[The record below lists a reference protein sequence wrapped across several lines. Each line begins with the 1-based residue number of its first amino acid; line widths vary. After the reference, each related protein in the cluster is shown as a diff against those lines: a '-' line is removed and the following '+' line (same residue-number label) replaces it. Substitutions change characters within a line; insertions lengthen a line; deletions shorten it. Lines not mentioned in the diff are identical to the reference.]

1 MFDFDKLGKKALI
14 APFVLVIALR
24 CVPCLAVAPLLRADP
39 HDISLAIVNLD
50 DGTTT
55 PVGAVNAGEVLAS
68 QLTGEESQAAQE
80 STETLAKLTAMKAA
94 AASGAAAATNGAAAT
109 ESSEAPNLVA
119 VTSSDSAAST
129 NGAVEAAE
137 GAADSG
143 LAAAAAA
150 AASGAAAVPDTA
162 SAQAASGAETD
173 DADATSAA
181 TSASSSMADALTW
194 ATLDSEADLDQRLED
209 NSLFDGIVIPA
220 DFTARQLAAASN
232 PADKPQLTVYLNMG
246 KNPQVANSLQTT
258 MAQSLASAGI
268 DADIQMVNTAD
279 VGGGM
284 MAGLI
289 AAQMMVMPLLV
300 MTLSSSIVLS
310 LLTWRRDAWDLRA
323 RSPWLTAGTQA
334 AFIVALS
341 ALIAAFALLIDVA
354 AGGLDLPAGQLFCW
368 LWLGCACVMLAFVG
382 LTDACLPVGALFAIT
397 VFAVGM
403 GTAML
408 PAELMPT
415 FWADWVFPWAPQAH
429 LGQGVR
435 TIVYCG
441 QNPGMADAGPLMVF
455 AVIGIAALLLAAG
468 LATAKSAKAKDTA
481 PAAA

>member
-1 MFDFDKLGKKALI
+1 
-14 APFVLVIALR
+14 
-24 CVPCLAVAPLLRADP
+24 
-39 HDISLAIVNLD
+39 
-50 DGTTT
+50 
-55 PVGAVNAGEVLAS
+55 
-68 QLTGEESQAAQE
+68 
-80 STETLAKLTAMKAA
+80 
-94 AASGAAAATNGAAAT
+94 
-109 ESSEAPNLVA
+109 
-119 VTSSDSAAST
+119 
-129 NGAVEAAE
+129 
-137 GAADSG
+137 
-143 LAAAAAA
+143 
-150 AASGAAAVPDTA
+150 
-162 SAQAASGAETD
+162 
-173 DADATSAA
+173 
-181 TSASSSMADALTW
+181 MADALTW

-246 KNPQVANSLQTT
+246 KNPQVANSLQTA

-323 RSPWLTAGTQA
+323 RSPWLAAGTQA

-397 VFAVGM
+397 VFAVDM

-408 PAELMPT
+408 PAELTPT

>member
-1 MFDFDKLGKKALI
+1 MFDFGKLGKKALI
-14 APFVLVIALR
+14 APFVLVIALC
-24 CVPCLAVAPLLRADP
+24 CVLCLAVAPLLRADP

-143 LAAAAAA
+143 LAA
-150 AASGAAAVPDTA
+150 
-162 SAQAASGAETD
+162 
-173 DADATSAA
+173 
-181 TSASSSMADALTW
+181 
-194 ATLDSEADLDQRLED
+194 
-209 NSLFDGIVIPA
+209 
-220 DFTARQLAAASN
+220 
-232 PADKPQLTVYLNMG
+232 
-246 KNPQVANSLQTT
+246 
-258 MAQSLASAGI
+258 
-268 DADIQMVNTAD
+268 
-279 VGGGM
+279 
-284 MAGLI
+284 
-289 AAQMMVMPLLV
+289 
-300 MTLSSSIVLS
+300 
-310 LLTWRRDAWDLRA
+310 
-323 RSPWLTAGTQA
+323 GTQA

-368 LWLGCACVMLAFVG
+368 LWLGCACVMLALVG

-408 PAELMPT
+408 PAELMPHSGPT
-415 FWADWVFPWAPQAH
+415 GCSRGRRKRTWSRRAH
-429 LGQGVR
+429 HRLLWPKPRHGRRRPTYGLR
-435 TIVYCG
+435 RHRHRR
-441 QNPGMADAGPLMVF
+441 PAAGRRPCDREKRESERHR
-455 AVIGIAALLLAAG
+455 ARRSIASISIPSSCAALPGCGFAG
-468 LATAKSAKAKDTA
+468 SFCAGFGRGRWSKRDRAWDSAPFCRR
-481 PAAA
+481 PAHRWARTSS

>member
-1 MFDFDKLGKKALI
+1 MFDFDKLGKKTLI

-24 CVPCLAVAPLLRADP
+24 CVLCLAVAPLLRADP

-143 LAAAAAA
+143 LAA
-150 AASGAAAVPDTA
+150 
-162 SAQAASGAETD
+162 
-173 DADATSAA
+173 
-181 TSASSSMADALTW
+181 
-194 ATLDSEADLDQRLED
+194 
-209 NSLFDGIVIPA
+209 
-220 DFTARQLAAASN
+220 
-232 PADKPQLTVYLNMG
+232 
-246 KNPQVANSLQTT
+246 
-258 MAQSLASAGI
+258 
-268 DADIQMVNTAD
+268 
-279 VGGGM
+279 
-284 MAGLI
+284 
-289 AAQMMVMPLLV
+289 
-300 MTLSSSIVLS
+300 
-310 LLTWRRDAWDLRA
+310 
-323 RSPWLTAGTQA
+323 GTQA

-368 LWLGCACVMLAFVG
+368 LWLGCACVMLALVG

>member
-1 MFDFDKLGKKALI
+1 MFDFGKLGKKALI
-14 APFVLVIALR
+14 APFVLVIALC
-24 CVPCLAVAPLLRADP
+24 CVLCLAVAPLLRADP

-55 PVGAVNAGEVLAS
+55 PVSTVNAGEVLAS

-143 LAAAAAA
+143 LAA
-150 AASGAAAVPDTA
+150 
-162 SAQAASGAETD
+162 
-173 DADATSAA
+173 
-181 TSASSSMADALTW
+181 
-194 ATLDSEADLDQRLED
+194 
-209 NSLFDGIVIPA
+209 
-220 DFTARQLAAASN
+220 
-232 PADKPQLTVYLNMG
+232 
-246 KNPQVANSLQTT
+246 
-258 MAQSLASAGI
+258 
-268 DADIQMVNTAD
+268 
-279 VGGGM
+279 
-284 MAGLI
+284 
-289 AAQMMVMPLLV
+289 
-300 MTLSSSIVLS
+300 
-310 LLTWRRDAWDLRA
+310 
-323 RSPWLTAGTQA
+323 GTQA

-368 LWLGCACVMLAFVG
+368 LWLGCACVMLALVG

>member
-1 MFDFDKLGKKALI
+1 MI
-14 APFVLVIALR
+14 APFVLVIALC
-24 CVPCLAVAPLLRADP
+24 CVLCLAVAPLLRADP

-55 PVGAVNAGEVLAS
+55 PVSTVNAGEVLAS

-143 LAAAAAA
+143 LAA
-150 AASGAAAVPDTA
+150 
-162 SAQAASGAETD
+162 
-173 DADATSAA
+173 
-181 TSASSSMADALTW
+181 
-194 ATLDSEADLDQRLED
+194 
-209 NSLFDGIVIPA
+209 
-220 DFTARQLAAASN
+220 
-232 PADKPQLTVYLNMG
+232 
-246 KNPQVANSLQTT
+246 
-258 MAQSLASAGI
+258 
-268 DADIQMVNTAD
+268 
-279 VGGGM
+279 
-284 MAGLI
+284 
-289 AAQMMVMPLLV
+289 
-300 MTLSSSIVLS
+300 
-310 LLTWRRDAWDLRA
+310 
-323 RSPWLTAGTQA
+323 GTQA

-368 LWLGCACVMLAFVG
+368 LWLGCACVMLALVG

>member
-14 APFVLVIALR
+14 APFVLVIALC
-24 CVPCLAVAPLLRADP
+24 CVLCLAVAPLLRADP

-94 AASGAAAATNGAAAT
+94 AASGAAA
-109 ESSEAPNLVA
+109 
-119 VTSSDSAAST
+119 
-129 NGAVEAAE
+129 
-137 GAADSG
+137 
-143 LAAAAAA
+143 
-150 AASGAAAVPDTA
+150 VPDTA

-209 NSLFDGIVIPA
+209 NSLFGGIVIPA

-246 KNPQVANSLQTT
+246 KNPQVANSLQTA

-300 MTLSSSIVLS
+300 MTLSSSIMLS
-310 LLTWRRDAWDLRA
+310 LLTWRRDVWDLRA
-323 RSPWLTAGTQA
+323 RSPWLAAGTQA

-341 ALIAAFALLIDVA
+341 APIAAFALLIDVA

-368 LWLGCACVMLAFVG
+368 LRLGCACVMLAFVG

-455 AVIGIAALLLAAG
+455 AAIGIAALLLAAG